1 MAYDAFAAA
10 RALRD
15 ELDAAGHQNWS
26 REIDDAIAGGSTGTE
41 ILMRL
46 RSVLTRLAPGV
57 HAGSPETAAR
67 ARAIETEVNG
77 ILTEGR

>member
-1 MAYDAFAAA
+1 MAYDVLTAA

-15 ELDAAGHQNWS
+15 ELDAAAHHNWS

-46 RSVLTRLAPGV
+46 RGVLTRLAPAV
-57 HAGSPETAAR
+57 HQDRPAIAAR
-67 ARAIETEVNG
+67 AHAIEAEITG
-77 ILTEGR
+77 ILGGSR